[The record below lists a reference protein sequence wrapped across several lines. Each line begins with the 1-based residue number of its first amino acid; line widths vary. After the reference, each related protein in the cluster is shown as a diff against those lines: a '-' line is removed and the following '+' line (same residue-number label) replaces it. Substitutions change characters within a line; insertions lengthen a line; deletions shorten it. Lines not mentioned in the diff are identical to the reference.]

1 MGSDIYRVLLSI
13 RLMQKLMDVI
23 RDITLLSTQ
32 KVRVKSEVDLI
43 IQNIGDDGL
52 RAENHDFK
60 SSSFT
65 IPTTCDLCNSTIWGL
80 SNKGLTCRACG
91 FNCHAKCEMKV
102 APNCSKKKGQINPQP
117 SPSTL
122 QPTGT
127 RTIRQGSVSGGSI
140 TSSIPASYSTGTYNE
155 PTTATAPSFATS
167 SSPDYMRSLYSYD
180 AQNADELSITE
191 GDVLT
196 IVEPDDGT
204 GWIKAQLGDQVGL
217 VPANYIEYIEQQE
230 DTGSLVNTDTVASA
244 SDSYYAPT
252 IPPTVDDT
260 PTQNDDIPPPP
271 PPPPMPGSAQPPPPT
286 ETVVALYDFEAVNAE
301 ELNIRQGD
309 IITVTKKDDSG
320 WWEGTLN
327 GQSGIFPSN
336 YVNS

>member
-1 MGSDIYRVLLSI
+1 
-13 RLMQKLMDVI
+13 MDVI

-60 SSSFT
+60 TSSFT

-122 QPTGT
+122 QPIGT

-140 TSSIPASYSTGTYNE
+140 SSIPASYATSNYNNE
-155 PTTATAPSFATS
+155 PTTPTTAPSFAAS

-180 AQNADELSITE
+180 AQNTDELSIAE

-217 VPANYIEYIEQQE
+217 VPANYIEYINSQD
-230 DTGSLVNTDTVASA
+230 DTTASFADTDTA
-244 SDSYYAPT
+244 APT
-252 IPPTVDDT
+252 LETYQAAPTTPPTVDQFVDDAD
-260 PTQNDDIPPPP
+260 TQNDAIP
-271 PPPPMPGSAQPPPPT
+271 PPPPMPGSVQPPPPT

>member
-1 MGSDIYRVLLSI
+1 
-13 RLMQKLMDVI
+13 MDVI
-23 RDITLLSTQ
+23 RNITLLSTQ

-80 SNKGLTCRACG
+80 SNKGFTCRACG

-117 SPSTL
+117 SISTL
-122 QPTGT
+122 QPIGT
-127 RTIRQGSVSGGSI
+127 RVVRQGSVSGGSI
-140 TSSIPASYSTGTYNE
+140 NSIPTSFSTSNHNE
-155 PTTATAPSFATS
+155 PTSSLAQSYTASTATTTATTT
-167 SSPDYMRSLYSYD
+167 DYMRTLYTYD
-180 AQNADELSITE
+180 AQNTDELSITE

-217 VPANYIEYIEQQE
+217 IPANYIEYINQE
-230 DTGSLVNTDTVASA
+230 NDNESLATTYASQRIPA
-244 SDSYYAPT
+244 AVPEDYNAISPSIEEEAPFT
-252 IPPTVDDT
+252 SQLTN
-260 PTQNDDIPPPP
+260 NDDIPPPP
-271 PPPPMPGSAQPPPPT
+271 PPPPMPELSQPPPSPPN
-286 ETVVALYDFEAVNAE
+286 EVVVALYDFEAVNAE

-336 YVNS
+336 YVSA